1 MKKKI
6 ASILTVLV
14 LLMVIP
20 AVLVLAAPSGF
31 SFLASDPS
39 GEPSV
44 VPTGEPSVVPSGDPS
59 LQPSPEVSTES
70 TEAVEPTDEATPSVS
85 PELTPPALERVQ
97 AAAALGIPPGRLLH
111 IDTLAQLLGWTR
123 EQTLAQYGNASIQ
136 DIMKLTN
143 QLRHSGKGHHPV
155 VTPMPSPSATPVAPT
170 AESPAS
176 PTPEAPAV

>member
-14 LLMVIP
+14 LLMAIP

-44 VPTGEPSVVPSGDPS
+44 VPSGDPS
-59 LQPSPEVSTES
+59 LPPSPEVSTES

-143 QLRHSGKGHHPV
+143 QLCHSGKGHHPV